1 MDCRCNEATEL
12 YGSEA
17 VDYAATHLRSD
28 GDGGGFVCPDTGA
41 QWMRV
46 PRGGVMFVVKSSAY

>member
-41 QWMRV
+41 QWKLDTADPDQ
-46 PRGGVMFVVKSSAY
+46 PRLVRK

>member
-17 VDYAATHLRSD
+17 VDYAATHLASGAD
-28 GDGGGFVCPDTGA
+28 DEGFVCPDTGKGWRLDTSDPD
-41 QWMRV
+41 QPHLV
-46 PRGGVMFVVKSSAY
+46 QI